1 MTAYIRDNIIE
12 EGVVDK
18 KGVLILEGTI
28 LITKKV
34 AKGKIVFSQVNSMQ
48 FVNVQVFMY
57 DRAHYT
63 ITVHSSLVKYI

>member
-34 AKGKIVFSQVNSMQ
+34 AKGNIVFSQVNSMQ
-48 FVNVQVFMY
+48 FVNV
-57 DRAHYT
+57 
-63 ITVHSSLVKYI
+63 